1 MADNQHI
8 LVVDDDREIR
18 RLLCE
23 YLEKNG
29 YRTTAVAEGKGMR
42 RAMEHTH
49 IDLIVLDPQ
58 SEFFRYLKKSH
69 GGR

>member
-29 YRTTAVAEGKGMR
+29 YRTTAVADGKGMR
-42 RAMEHTH
+42 RAIYME
-49 IDLIVLDPQ
+49 I
-58 SEFFRYLKKSH
+58 
-69 GGR
+69 GRASCRERV